1 MNQKTTETINTQLI
15 IRKIAE
21 ENGVT
26 PAEVRQEMLAA
37 LREGFHNPDP
47 QVQAV
52 WKEIPCKGDMPTIE
66 EFLTWAAQRV
76 ASQIA

>member
-1 MNQKTTETINTQLI
+1 MNEKTTKTINTQLI

-26 PAEVRQEMLAA
+26 PAEVRQEMMAA

-52 WKEIPCKGDMPTIE
+52 WNSISPGE
-66 EFLTWAAQRV
+66 EAPDITACLTWAVNR
-76 ASQIA
+76 IRTGG